1 MAVSEEK
8 KVYLCTGCGDCCRW
22 PGYVHI
28 NNQDVD
34 AIAEYL
40 DMPEQDFLDKYT
52 DLTHDRKGLTLI
64 EKENHHCIFF
74 NDAENM
80 CKIYPVRPKQ
90 CSGFPNTWTVSNLE
104 SKCPAIPLHYKVRK
118 LSDKS

>member
-1 MAVSEEK
+1 MSEEK

-80 CKIYPVRPKQ
+80 CKIYTVRPKQ